1 MDVDLVGLDDVRL
14 AAKNIAGLAVRTPVL
29 PAAWAGDLWLK
40 PENLQP
46 VGAFKVRGA
55 VHALAMLPEDR
66 RAAGV
71 VTHSSGNHGRA
82 LAYAAAAA
90 GVPCVVVMPDVAP
103 AVKIDAVRALGA
115 EIELV
120 APPRRAARVDELV
133 TERGLAPI
141 PPFDHPHIIAGQGTV
156 GLEIAEDRPDVE
168 VVLVPVGGGGL
179 ASGVATAV
187 LALCPGARVIGV
199 EPELA
204 ADARESLATGEVVVW
219 PVEQTY
225 RTIAD
230 GLRTNLSPLTLA
242 HLSARLDS
250 ILTVT
255 EDEIRA
261 TVGVL
266 AREARLV
273 VEPSGALGVAAY
285 LHRRADLP
293 AGRTVAVISGGNLD
307 PVLFAELVVSGYA

>member
-1 MDVDLVGLDDVRL
+1 MDVELVGLDDVRL

-29 PAAWAGDLWLK
+29 PAPWAGDLWLK

-55 VHALAMLPEDR
+55 AHALAMLPEER

-82 LAYAAAAA
+82 LAFAAAAA
-90 GVPCVVVMPDVAP
+90 RVPCVVVMPDVAP

-120 APPRRAARVDELV
+120 PPPRRTARVDELV

-156 GLEIAEDRPDVE
+156 GLEIAEDLPDLE

-187 LALCPGARVIGV
+187 LALRPGVRVIGV

-204 ADARESLATGEVVVW
+204 ADARESLATGEVVIW

-230 GLRTNLSPLTLA
+230 GLRTNLSPLTFA
-242 HLSARLDS
+242 HLRARLDG

-285 LHRRADLP
+285 LYHRAELP
-293 AGRTVAVISGGNLD
+293 TGRTVAVISGGNLD
-307 PVLFAELVVSGYA
+307 PILFAELVLSGYS